1 MGGTLPATDA
11 SVSTV
16 APTWTPGV
24 TNTVAATPLL
34 TKRVMDQ
41 FIGGLTQTSLAY
53 ATDDV
58 VTNQRQP
65 LLAWVSPPL
74 AAQTIAQQVITLRGA
89 TSASN
94 TSSVFSISWVLA
106 VWRPGTGALVGRVY
120 DGVSLG
126 VASATAGTSQAVVT
140 VATTSGNTTA
150 VTAQDGDVL
159 VLEIWRS
166 AAVQSMAASYTN
178 TVQYDG
184 QNEASTSNNASHIE
198 FTNNVTLAAPTTIAL
213 RGTTWGN
220 GQDAAWVVTL
230 PSGTTDGDF
239 VVVALMSAGGTPV
252 TVPAPAGWTRFLTTI
267 TASSYLAMYTAP
279 FSASLTLTFAAAGA
293 STTTP
298 WVCSS
303 YTPPTAGQAIEV
315 DGTPVGVVT
324 ATSDATLLTGAP
336 TTGSVA
342 GDYEVLAYG
351 IASSVAFAAVAAG
364 STIDRLQV
372 IGPSLFTSAI
382 MGHNNTAS
390 LPATTTVTAFNHT
403 LTSSYANKAGVG
415 LLLRAVVALSYRNL
429 VGSAAG
435 VATVSVTI
443 SRRRALSVSSTG
455 VATASGT
462 VSKTTPGG
470 GGPLFSDDFNRANG
484 ALGGNW
490 VGTTGTAEIL
500 SNQVRIN
507 GSGVVLAVNTTS
519 LGTVDYEV
527 KVDLTQSTLV
537 SGVDAAFGLVVRYVD
552 ANNFYNLQ
560 VQGTSSGRD
569 YALFRVQGGSYNEL
583 GRFVFGTANADPVSI
598 TLRCHGSVLVVYVNG
613 TERLY
618 ARDATH
624 TTGGFALYGYNASSV
639 TGHRFDNVV
648 VNGLVGIGDGPVFT
662 HLVNQYLTIRESGGA
677 EVANLGVGSAPY
689 SVVGLIRLSGDGF
702 RGFFQNGKGTGGS
715 GGDGFWTGV
724 DGGQQIYVNIGP
736 SGAAHTTSVVPIN
749 QWALFAVVVRGAAA
763 QSSYVYN
770 FNTATWQRTHDTA
783 GNPPVAATGFGRIG
797 NYNDAL
803 GDAFSEWLDGDLAWV
818 GLWAA
823 DLSDGG
829 ATTPTSLVTFVNNG
843 PWTRKADTD
852 CRFFVALDQN
862 ITNLLDEAGGATAS
876 GRYALENT
884 VPIGFITAFP
894 NPRPTGGGPTYKNL
908 TGSTAGVGA
917 VTVQIVA
924 KRSLTASSVGI
935 AVASASVKTKR
946 ALVASA
952 AGVTT
957 LSVQISKKRA
967 LIATSV
973 GVATV
978 SVAINRKRA
987 LASSVA
993 GIAVA
998 TATASRSRPL
1008 VAASVGISSAS
1019 GVVTKRL
1026 SVTYKDVTGAASG
1039 SATTT
1044 VTIIRGKSL
1053 TASAAGTA
1061 ATTATTSRRRALTA
1075 SSAGVASVTVSI
1087 RRTRLL
1093 AASASGLATVSVA
1106 LNAKRRITASATG
1119 VAVSNALLSKFVFG
1133 YQDLIASASG
1143 TASTAAAIVRKR
1155 ALAASS
1161 VGVSSVIVAIS
1172 RKRALTASVVGVA
1185 TVAVTIRRVRTL
1197 AATSVGVATTGATVR
1212 ARRAITG
1219 SATGASVSNAV
1230 ISKFVFG
1237 YKDLFVNIG
1246 GVATTSATIVRRR
1259 ALSATSSG
1267 LTSVAAFIG
1276 RGRRLVAASVGS
1288 SSVSVQLRVKR
1299 SLAAIANGSATA
1311 NAVLSFT
1318 PATYGDLIGSIAG
1331 VATVSVAISRKRRL
1345 VASSAVG
1352 RATASGTIGKIRST
1366 AITSPGPDIVYSQY
1380 VVPVIYKADHLVPY
1394 VYQKPPA
1401 TEPMPV
1407 ITSSKNLVPY
1417 LYSPD
1422 AMVPNIVWSEEV

>member
-1 MGGTLPATDA
+1 MPIDTGLWTPWGTGTQDEVTGCLQQSATGVANEYVGVSSVPTYDFTNKTAIVQINQLPSSAAGSQCYLRCEVDINNAVIIGYSNGGFFAQHQLSNVYTTVDTESWPAGTRGLKIVFDNAQGQVWFATSPDGITWTARFNETLPIATTALRVILATGCWQAVA
-11 SVSTV
+11 SPGTTRWEST
-16 APTWTPGV
+16 GV
-24 TNTVAATPLL
+24 PVVVFEDL
-34 TKRVMDQ
+34 T
-41 FIGGLTQTSLAY
+41 
-53 ATDDV
+53 
-58 VTNQRQP
+58 
-65 LLAWVSPPL
+65 
-74 AAQTIAQQVITLRGA
+74 A
-89 TSASN
+89 TSA
-94 TSSVFSISWVLA
+94 
-106 VWRPGTGALVGRVY
+106 
-120 DGVSLG
+120 
-126 VASATAGTSQAVVT
+126 
-140 VATTSGNTTA
+140 
-150 VTAQDGDVL
+150 
-159 VLEIWRS
+159 
-166 AAVQSMAASYTN
+166 
-178 TVQYDG
+178 
-184 QNEASTSNNASHIE
+184 
-198 FTNNVTLAAPTTIAL
+198 
-213 RGTTWGN
+213 
-220 GQDAAWVVTL
+220 
-230 PSGTTDGDF
+230 
-239 VVVALMSAGGTPV
+239 
-252 TVPAPAGWTRFLTTI
+252 
-267 TASSYLAMYTAP
+267 
-279 FSASLTLTFAAAGA
+279 
-293 STTTP
+293 
-298 WVCSS
+298 
-303 YTPPTAGQAIEV
+303 
-315 DGTPVGVVT
+315 
-324 ATSDATLLTGAP
+324 
-336 TTGSVA
+336 
-342 GDYEVLAYG
+342 G
-351 IASSVAFAAVAAG
+351 I
-364 STIDRLQV
+364 
-372 IGPSLFTSAI
+372 
-382 MGHNNTAS
+382 
-390 LPATTTVTAFNHT
+390 
-403 LTSSYANKAGVG
+403 
-415 LLLRAVVALSYRNL
+415 
-429 VGSAAG
+429 
-435 VATVSVTI
+435 
-443 SRRRALSVSSTG
+443 
-455 VATASGT
+455 ATASGT

-500 SNQVRIN
+500 SNQARIN
-507 GSGVVLAVNTTS
+507 GSGVVLAVNTTA

-613 TERLY
+613 VERLY

-973 GVATV
+973 G
-978 SVAINRKRA
+978 
-987 LASSVA
+987 
-993 GIAVA
+993 
-998 TATASRSRPL
+998 
-1008 VAASVGISSAS
+1008 ISSAS

-1106 LNAKRRITASATG
+1106 LNAKRRIAASATG

-1172 RKRALTASVVGVA
+1172 RKRALTASVAGVA

-1331 VATVSVAISRKRRL
+1331 VATVSVAISQKRLL